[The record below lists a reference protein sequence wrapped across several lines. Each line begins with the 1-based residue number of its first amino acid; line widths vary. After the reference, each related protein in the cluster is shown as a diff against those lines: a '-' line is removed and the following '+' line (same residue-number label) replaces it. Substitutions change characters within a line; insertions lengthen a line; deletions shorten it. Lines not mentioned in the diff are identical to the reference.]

1 MTARVLDL
9 TVVFIAGLAI
19 GLAIA
24 MLLDEVERRE
34 TDRVVSGK

>member
-9 TVVFIAGLAI
+9 TVMFVAGLAV
-19 GLAIA
+19 GLALA

-34 TDRVVSGK
+34 TVKVVSDK